1 MSRAES
7 KASTSGPEVVEDL
20 GDFVGDAASLEKPV
34 VSDVATGAKLA
45 FLLDGFE
52 PFDDAMRTE
61 TRLRR
66 EKDATKV
73 RAMKAEMD
81 RLEGALRDQGGV
93 NARMNE
99 ELQRHCDVELAK
111 AKEAF
116 SSLLDHQNR
125 RVHERL
131 DALEARADA
140 LDASFG
146 DEKARI
152 LREIE
157 ERSAD
162 LSTLLDEFQ
171 NAFEKERKA
180 RIVREGNI
188 TSQTAQHERHAN
200 AAFDGEKAARDKR
213 VAAIHGE
220 LASCVASRAA
230 ADVQLERVCASE
242 ISKIQASLDVEVTQ
256 RELQDDNIIKALNQY
271 TNKLQSSLS
280 IINSTNA

>member
-7 KASTSGPEVVEDL
+7 RASTSGPEPVDDIGEL
-20 GDFVGDAASLEKPV
+20 MGDAATMEKPV

-45 FLLDGFE
+45 TLLDGFE
-52 PFDDAMRTE
+52 PFDEAMRTE

-73 RAMKAEMD
+73 SAMKAEMG
-81 RLEGALRDQGGV
+81 RLEGALRDQGAV
-93 NARMNE
+93 HARMNE
-99 ELQRHCDVELAK
+99 DLQQHCDAELTK
-111 AKEAF
+111 AKDAF
-116 SSLLDHQNR
+116 ASLLDHQNR

-131 DALEARADA
+131 DVLEKRADA
-140 LDASFG
+140 LDALFA

-162 LSTLLDEFQ
+162 LSKLLDEFQ

-180 RIVREGNI
+180 RIVREGSI
-188 TSQTAQHERHAN
+188 TSQTEQHERHTTT
-200 AAFDGEKAARDKR
+200 AFDEERSARDAR
-213 VAAIHGE
+213 VAAIHEE
-220 LASCVASRAA
+220 LASCVASRTA